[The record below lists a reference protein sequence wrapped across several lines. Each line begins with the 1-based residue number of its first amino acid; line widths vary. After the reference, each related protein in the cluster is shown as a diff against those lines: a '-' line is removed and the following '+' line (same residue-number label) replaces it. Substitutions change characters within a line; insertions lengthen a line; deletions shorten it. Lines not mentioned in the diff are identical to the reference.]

1 MKVKVYFFLFFSML
15 YAGLRA
21 QTEPQYT
28 QYMYN
33 RYLINPAYAGSED
46 AIEVALLHRSQY
58 VALASRFIATQG
70 FNFNMPIYAASS
82 GIGLTV
88 VNDLIGYQRSTYIA
102 LNYDYRKKFKWGNMG
117 IGIGAGIIQTGLAGD
132 KIRAPEGDYNGGVN
146 HNDDYLP
153 NSLQQGIAP
162 DLSFGIYFNNERYY
176 ASAAMN
182 HIAFSSAKIN
192 GTNAGLKL
200 NYARTLMFSGGYDF
214 SIGKKLRLMP
224 SAFIKTDLKKVQVD
238 VAATFTIINNII
250 AGVSF
255 RGYTKKAVDALG
267 LVLGV
272 RYKGFQLVYS
282 YDANVSYLTSFNT
295 GSHEISLRYRHPLG
309 KRESKGYFY
318 HNPRFNL

>member
-33 RYLINPAYAGSED
+33 RYLMNPAYAGSED

-132 KIRAPEGDYNGGVN
+132 KLRAPDGDYNGGVN

-182 HIAFSSAKIN
+182 HIVLSSAKIN
-192 GTNAGLKL
+192 GTAAGLKL

-224 SAFIKTDLKKVQVD
+224 SAMIKTDLKKVQVD

-267 LVLGV
+267 LILGV

-309 KRESKGYFY
+309 KRVSKGYFY